1 MVKWRSIAKYS
12 SIWNTL
18 ATLLVMANGLTTT
31 GFISWFAQTMS
42 THLNG
47 HSPMVAT
54 AILVLVFY
62 FSHYLF
68 ASFTA
73 HTATLMPVI
82 LAVAKGIEGINL
94 SVLSMLLVLSIGI
107 MGVLTP
113 YATGPDVII
122 YGTGYMKS
130 KDYWRLGAI
139 LGVIFIGALLLIG
152 CPVIA
157 LWLK

>member
-1 MVKWRSIAKYS
+1 MV
-12 SIWNTL
+12 
-18 ATLLVMANGLTTT
+18 NGLTTT
-31 GFISWFAQTMS
+31 GFISWFSQTVG

-47 HSPMVAT
+47 YSPLAAI

-73 HTATLMPVI
+73 PTATLMPVI

-113 YATGPDVII
+113 YATGPDMII
-122 YGTGYMKS
+122 YGTGYMKP
-130 KDYWRLGAI
+130 KDYRRLGAI
-139 LGVIFIGALLLIG
+139 LGMIFIGALLLIG
-152 CPVIA
+152 WPIMT
-157 LWLK
+157 LWLT